1 MMNMPGRV
9 MEDDTTRTIKTKARF
24 DPLARPITNIPYEM
38 EEKANANKPGEPLK
52 SRGNPHMVPGHRTNI

>member
-1 MMNMPGRV
+1 MNMTERL

-38 EEKANANKPGEPLK
+38 EEKANANKA
-52 SRGNPHMVPGHRTNI
+52 RRTVKI